1 MSNKKNNKKV
11 SKTAAQD
18 MEDAYQMESGYNLAM
33 INEELLT
40 PENRKKLEL
49 MQDFI
54 PESAGKKAGR
64 KLYKQRKS
72 KNREAQTDNE
82 KQLKAALKLIAQN
95 RKNKKKPTPPKVPTI
110 KPKPGPH
117 KVRPEG
123 YQPPKIKKR
132 TGPKSEFERW
142 LEETQPKKYGGK
154 INYRMGG
161 GQVVDSSY
169 D

>member
-1 MSNKKNNKKV
+1 MSNKRNNKKV

-40 PENRKKLEL
+40 PEIRKKLEL

-54 PESAGKKAGR
+54 PESAGKRAGR

-72 KNREAQTDNE
+72 KNREAQTDDE
-82 KQLKAALKLIAQN
+82 KKLKAALKVIAQN
-95 RKNKKKPTPPKVPTI
+95 KKNNK
-110 KPKPGPH
+110 KPKPSPDYTKGLPDREMEIKMGVPNQKYMDATSTDAEGPT
-117 KVRPEG
+117 
-123 YQPPKIKKR
+123 KK
-132 TGPKSEFERW
+132 
-142 LEETQPKKYGGK
+142 KKYGGK